1 MTITRLTTSLV
12 MVAALGLVAACSKPK
27 APEGPTAGTE
37 ATKPATLAQASPMAQ
52 KPGLWEMTTSVP
64 GMPAGLVSKL
74 CVDQGLSERMVE
86 VGLKGTGDAQCTQ
99 SNLIKTGSTVDVD
112 SVCHMSGRKITSHV
126 RMEMISDSEYHQT
139 IAATMEPPM
148 SGDGKST
155 TTVIGKRLGE
165 CPADMKGGDM
175 MVPGGMKI
183 NMYDALNKSADSH

>member
-1 MTITRLTTSLV
+1 MKIMRLTTALILI
-12 MVAALGLVAACSKPK
+12 AALGSVVGCSKPK
-27 APEGPTAGTE
+27 APESQSAGIE
-37 ATKPATLAQASPMAQ
+37 AAKPAQLAEASPMAQ

-112 SVCHMSGRKITSHV
+112 SVCHMSGRKITSHI

-139 IAATMEPPM
+139 IAATMEPPI

-183 NMYDALNKSADSH
+183 NMYDALNKSAASH